1 MAVVTLV
8 MVVMKLVVVVMIMVI
23 MVAMVG
29 SRDLLLD
36 NPRLSLI
43 HLALDCEGNDLQPEL

>member
-1 MAVVTLV
+1 MAEVTLV
-8 MVVMKLVVVVMIMVI
+8 MVVMITVI

-29 SRDLLLD
+29 SRDLLLE

>member
-8 MVVMKLVVVVMIMVI
+8 MVVMMIMVL
-23 MVAMVG
+23 MVAMVV
-29 SRDLLLD
+29 SRDLLLE

-43 HLALDCEGNDLQPEL
+43 HLALDCEGNDLQPAL